1 MENNGAMEKI
11 VQLATENAEMKT
23 RLSVLAN
30 MVAIADKDCEGRS
43 YGASLYTKDIR
54 MVMGWNDD

>member
-11 VQLATENAEMKT
+11 VKLAMENAEMNTK
-23 RLSVLAN
+23 LCVLYR
-30 MVAIADKDCEGRS
+30 MVAAADKDCEGKG

>member
-1 MENNGAMEKI
+1 MENNGAMDI
-11 VQLATENAEMKT
+11 VVRMAMENAEMKT

-30 MVAIADKDCEGRS
+30 MVARADKDCEGKV
-43 YGASLYTKDIR
+43 YDASLYTKDIR